1 MTTPAKVT
9 PSRSGLHREA
19 TRAPASSAKSQCG
32 VPPTASIP
40 KTRDQPEEANSK
52 RSQPSGNNASTG
64 TSRVPATRQQ
74 MQRPTSDR
82 QSKPHLDAAPTT
94 GSAPTRPRTASEP
107 AVRAQPIAHLNPGR
121 SANHHQGI
129 DPAGPG
135 RVQRERWA
143 TAWAT
148 TVASSPTPNR
158 SDDPRVRRKW
168 TPQKYSPGTTVLA
181 PSSVIGK
188 PMESNAGNRTQ
199 PA

>member
-1 MTTPAKVT
+1 M
-9 PSRSGLHREA
+9 
-19 TRAPASSAKSQCG
+19 
-32 VPPTASIP
+32 
-40 KTRDQPEEANSK
+40 K
-52 RSQPSGNNASTG
+52 RSRPSGNNASTG
-64 TSRVPATRQQ
+64 TSRMPPTRQQ

-82 QSKPHLDAAPTT
+82 HDIPHLVAATTT
-94 GSAPTRPRTASEP
+94 GSALPDPRTASER
-107 AVRAQPIAHLNPGR
+107 ALRAQPIAHLNPGR

-129 DPAGPG
+129 DPGRTG
-135 RVQRERWA
+135 RVQLERWA

-188 PMESNAGNRTQ
+188 PMESNAANRTQ